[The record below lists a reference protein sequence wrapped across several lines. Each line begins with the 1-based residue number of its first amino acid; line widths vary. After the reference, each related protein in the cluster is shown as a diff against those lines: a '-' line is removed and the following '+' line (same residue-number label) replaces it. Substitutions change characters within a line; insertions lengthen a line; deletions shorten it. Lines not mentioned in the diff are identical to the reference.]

1 MSFVTIRAGKASTE
15 FYFTLYQNLCACNVA
30 FFLSSTDQIYVPPKK
45 KNLVTTASIKSS
57 SIILLHSSCQRIRS
71 TENKEEPLSSI
82 NTNNQM
88 CLTDLA
94 NKVIISKYNTFQK
107 KNQKKVFKIN
117 HYDDNNTRK
126 TWNEDGPTIKKRLK
140 QHRHGETHTSYS
152 CYE

>member
-45 KNLVTTASIKSS
+45 KNLVTTTSIKSS

-107 KNQKKVFKIN
+107 K
-117 HYDDNNTRK
+117 
-126 TWNEDGPTIKKRLK
+126 IKKRFSKLTIMTTTTQEKHEMKMDRQLK
-140 QHRHGETHTSYS
+140 SG
-152 CYE
+152 